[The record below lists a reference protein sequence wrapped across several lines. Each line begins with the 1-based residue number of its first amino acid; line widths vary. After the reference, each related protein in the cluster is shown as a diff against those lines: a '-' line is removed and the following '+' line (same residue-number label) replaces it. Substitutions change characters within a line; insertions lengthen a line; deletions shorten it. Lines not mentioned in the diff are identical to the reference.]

1 MPPGDAGANFSDS
14 RDKLYNPGVEFYNV
28 GLNLYH
34 AGAKLYDTEDYLYEM
49 GENHWHCAF
58 GFPHFLLIAVQT
70 VMDAGTVLTM
80 GRTCAVISALFP
92 SPPTLA

>member
-1 MPPGDAGANFSDS
+1 MTPATLERTYTTQETIYTRWGKTTGIVP
-14 RDKLYNPGVEFYNV
+14 LV
-28 GLNLYH
+28 
-34 AGAKLYDTEDYLYEM
+34 
-49 GENHWHCAF
+49 
-58 GFPHFLLIAVQT
+58 FPQFLLMAVQT